1 MTLLQVRN
9 FSYRI
14 TTGEQNL
21 DKKIQSGN
29 DGLDP
34 KVKNLEKRIQNLEK
48 MVDLAQQTLE
58 HDKTSSGLL
67 PKSKPARDLP
77 YEMT

>member
-1 MTLLQVRN
+1 VRN
-9 FSYRI
+9 FSYRT

-21 DKKIQSGN
+21 DKKTQSGN

-48 MVDLAQQTLE
+48 MVNLAQQTIE
-58 HDKTSSGLL
+58 HDQHANGLL
-67 PKSKPARDLP
+67 PKKEVKHLP
-77 YEMT
+77 NEMT

>member
-1 MTLLQVRN
+1 
-9 FSYRI
+9 
-14 TTGEQNL
+14 
-21 DKKIQSGN
+21 
-29 DGLDP
+29 
-34 KVKNLEKRIQNLEK
+34 VKNLEKRIQNLEK